1 MYVSCTAN
9 TLCVGSIWSLKWIY
23 LAYNLVL
30 YHLES
35 TLYNYIYCSFGYDG
49 QIVICYGEISC
60 WVVWIKKNYFIL
72 FGIFEM
78 IFWVLNVI
86 PELLDNLGFEDDFR
100 HDLHIYTAMIENL
113 GVPVILQALGNV
125 NIKITSDPLEG
136 ISKLDCLQIV
146 S

>member
-1 MYVSCTAN
+1 
-9 TLCVGSIWSLKWIY
+9 
-23 LAYNLVL
+23 
-30 YHLES
+30 
-35 TLYNYIYCSFGYDG
+35 
-49 QIVICYGEISC
+49 
-60 WVVWIKKNYFIL
+60 
-72 FGIFEM
+72 M